1 MAMPNSPCF
10 GCDKR
15 TSTCH
20 SSCIEYDIYKLDMAE
35 RNDVIKKAKAEERKR
50 REYEIQNFSKR
61 KW

>member
-10 GCDKR
+10 GCENR

-20 SSCIEYDIYKLDMAE
+20 SNCIEYEIYKLDME
-35 RNDVIKKAKAEERKR
+35 EWNGVIRKAKLEERKR
-50 REYEIQNFSKR
+50 REYEIRNFSKR